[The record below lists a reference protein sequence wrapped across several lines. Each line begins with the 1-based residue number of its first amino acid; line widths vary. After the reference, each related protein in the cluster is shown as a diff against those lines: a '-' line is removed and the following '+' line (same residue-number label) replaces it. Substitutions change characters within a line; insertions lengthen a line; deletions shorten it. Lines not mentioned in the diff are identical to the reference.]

1 MSTIASQLFTR
12 PAAGRDN
19 QEQLL
24 KLFWNRAELKKEFD
38 KLRAEAQ
45 SLNEQVSK
53 QEALTLRVQQRLDQL
68 EALLANPDAAIRAMV
83 YYQLRGIWAECHQR
97 IASLAKDLERTCR
110 DREYREHVAA
120 FRDQMNRSLVPLQ
133 NEASRVGHYGD
144 LLSADIKALRA
155 RRSGKSGV
163 WNVIRR
169 RRLTLEIKARRLENR
184 QVQQRIRELNA
195 DIQAESNAEPP
206 QFPGLSVAS
215 RRMINLRIIAAAQ
228 ELCLHYADDE
238 VANLA
243 REASA
248 RKLTEVRY
256 GSRRDC
262 RELGAKV
269 EAFNQGLES
278 DNTLIKRVRTRAA
291 SLEKGCNYR
300 NETDTV
306 PIAESLGGI
315 HRLDGEGQKIGQ
327 ASKVNVLVDEYWDIF
342 SVLFD

>member
-12 PAAGRDN
+12 PTAGRDN

-45 SLNEQVSK
+45 ELNEQLSK
-53 QEALTLRVQQRLDQL
+53 QDALTLRVQQRLDQL
-68 EALLANPDAAIRAMV
+68 EALLANPDTASRAMI
-83 YYQLRGIWAECHQR
+83 YYQLRGIWAGCHQR

-120 FRDQMNRSLVPLQ
+120 FRDEMTRSLVPLQ
-133 NEASRVGHYGD
+133 REAGRVGQYAD

-155 RRSGKSGV
+155 RRSGKSGL
-163 WNVIRR
+163 WNFFRR
-169 RRLTLEIKARRLENR
+169 RRLTMEIEARRLENR
-184 QVQQRIRELNA
+184 QVQQRVRDLNA
-195 DIQAESNAEPP
+195 EIQAGSSAEPP
-206 QFPGLSVAS
+206 QFSGLSVES
-215 RRMINLRIIAAAQ
+215 RRMINLRIIAGAQ
-228 ELCLHYADDE
+228 ELCLHYAEDE

-262 RELGAKV
+262 RELV
-269 EAFNQGLES
+269 TRLEAVKQGLES
-278 DNTLIKRVRTRAA
+278 DNAWIKRVQGRAA
-291 SLEKGCNYR
+291 SLDKVSNYR
-300 NETDTV
+300 NDTDTV
-306 PIAESLGGI
+306 PVAESLGGI
-315 HRLDGEGQKIGQ
+315 YRLDGEGRKTGRV
-327 ASKVNVLVDEYWDIF
+327 SKVNVLVDEYWDIF